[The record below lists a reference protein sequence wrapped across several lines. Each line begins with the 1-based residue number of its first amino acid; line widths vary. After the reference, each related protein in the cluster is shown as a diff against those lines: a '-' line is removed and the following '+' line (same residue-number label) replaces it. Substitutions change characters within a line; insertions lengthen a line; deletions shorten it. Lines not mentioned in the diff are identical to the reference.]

1 MKVDVNIVSKIN
13 QEKQLLIADMD
24 STLINQ
30 ECIDELA
37 KFTGFSDKVFK
48 ITKEAMNGKILFTES
63 LIKRTELLK
72 GTNLDI
78 LAWAKAHR
86 PQISCVYV
94 HIHIYTYTHM
104 YAHVDIC

>member
-24 STLINQ
+24 STLINE

-37 KFTGFSDKVFK
+37 KFTGFSDKVFQ
-48 ITKEAMNGKILFTES
+48 ITKEAMNGKILFAKS

-78 LAWAKAHR
+78 LVIEDFILFKDQQDKSKIR
-86 PQISCVYV
+86 DYKNKFEL
-94 HIHIYTYTHM
+94 
-104 YAHVDIC
+104 D